1 MKDILMILVKK
12 NKKKII
18 ISLSIV
24 FVVVL
29 FLVFNNK
36 DEVHA
41 SDYVEDQLEMTEIP
55 KVEEV
60 KEQIEEKIENN
71 IQKIKVDIKGE
82 ILNPG
87 VYELELGN
95 RIIDVVNLSG
105 GFTNNAVTTNVNL
118 SKKIYDEMV
127 ILIPD
132 KGNVCE
138 IIQDY
143 SVSNNEEKNVDNG
156 LVNIN
161 TASREDLLNL
171 TGVGESKA
179 DAIIEYRKQNRFES
193 IEDIMNIPGIKESLF
208 NKIKDEITV

>member
-1 MKDILMILVKK
+1 MKKLLTIFIKK
-12 NKKKII
+12 NRKKVLIG
-18 ISLSIV
+18 LSVV
-24 FVVVL
+24 FVVIL
-29 FLVFNNK
+29 LLVFNKN

-41 SDYVEDQLEMTEIP
+41 SDYSLEKEIEIP

-60 KEQIEEKIENN
+60 KEKIEEKVET
-71 IQKIKVDIKGE
+71 KESIKVDIKGE
-82 ILNPG
+82 VLNPG

-105 GFTNNAVTTNVNL
+105 GFTSKAVTTNVNL

-132 KGNVCE
+132 EGNVCE
-138 IIQDY
+138 IIQ
-143 SVSNNEEKNVDNG
+143 VSDNEKEEVINNG

-161 TASREDLLNL
+161 TASKEQLLNL

-179 DAIIEYRKQNRFES
+179 NAIIEYREQNRFES

-208 NKIKDEITV
+208 LKIKDEITV